1 MTNVLD
7 VAKYIS
13 QLYKQL
19 FNEAIDEMKLHKLLY
34 YSQRQCLTEF
44 NKPLFNDNFEA
55 WAYGPVIPIVRN
67 NLQEIISNKEKINFE
82 EKDLVKDIVL
92 QYAPIDSF
100 ELSEMTHKE
109 TSWQNAHKG
118 YGKYDRCNVAMSIS
132 DIKNDGINNKD
143 NELFASG
150 ISNELKNVIDN
161 AEIKLAQG
169 EYEEFTF

>member
-82 EKDLVKDIVL
+82 EKEQKSIPKFKVKSKASKLLRKFILAGGFDI
-92 QYAPIDSF
+92 D
-100 ELSEMTHKE
+100 E
-109 TSWQNAHKG
+109 N
-118 YGKYDRCNVAMSIS
+118 IS
-132 DIKNDGINNKD
+132 
-143 NELFASG
+143 
-150 ISNELKNVIDN
+150 
-161 AEIKLAQG
+161 
-169 EYEEFTF
+169 T